1 MLDRVWFD
9 QLSLGTGALAQ
20 DCRLDSLNE
29 EPARLNENVLW
40 RAISKILGVKSS
52 KFGQRLTCR
61 IAKLSTQSA
70 IVTDDE
76 ITPNWQTRLK
86 HAKCE
91 TRVGTQ
97 SAPAFKGI
105 GT

>member
-1 MLDRVWFD
+1 MLDQVWFD
-9 QLSLGTGALAQ
+9 QLSLGRGALAQ
-20 DCRLDSLNE
+20 DCYLDSLNE
-29 EPARLNENVLW
+29 EHARLNENVLW
-40 RAISKILGVKSS
+40 RARSKILGVESS
-52 KFGQRLTCR
+52 KFGRRLTCR
-61 IAKLSTQSA
+61 IAKFSTQTA

-86 HAKCE
+86 HAKDE

-97 SAPAFKGI
+97 SAPTLKGI